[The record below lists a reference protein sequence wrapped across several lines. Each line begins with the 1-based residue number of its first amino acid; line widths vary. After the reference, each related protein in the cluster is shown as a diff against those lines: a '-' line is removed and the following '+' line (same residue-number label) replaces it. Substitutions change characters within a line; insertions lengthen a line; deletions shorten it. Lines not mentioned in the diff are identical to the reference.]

1 MIVFPIPLP
10 PPRSHQQHRASW
22 RPSAEDGG
30 RVGAKGIQGDRSP
43 CPTPPARRHSV
54 IRPGR
59 RGGRGALPALSPT
72 CLFPSSAARPTQR
85 RLGGGLSSRTG
96 REEQAGGWA
105 SLRGYDVP
113 PVPLDAGLATARGLD
128 AKTASKGIRGDCA
141 LKFRPKNPTPSGPT
155 PAPRHKKERV
165 RERESAKNAC

>member
-1 MIVFPIPLP
+1 MIAGYDCLPFPLP

-54 IRPGR
+54 IRPA
-59 RGGRGALPALSPT
+59 GGVGPVPRDALPALSPT

-113 PVPLDAGLATARGLD
+113 PVPLDAGLATARGLV
-128 AKTASKGIRGDCA
+128 AKTASRGIRGDCA
-141 LKFRPKNPTPSGPT
+141 LKFRPKSPTPSGPT
-155 PAPRHKKERV
+155 QHPGTRKKE
-165 RERESAKNAC
+165 